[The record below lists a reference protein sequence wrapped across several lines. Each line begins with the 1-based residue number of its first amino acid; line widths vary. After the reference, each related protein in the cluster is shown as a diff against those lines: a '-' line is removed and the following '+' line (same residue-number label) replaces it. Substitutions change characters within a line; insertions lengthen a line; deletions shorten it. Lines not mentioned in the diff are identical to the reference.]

1 MVEIKTDAA
10 LDAMRVVSRVVADAL
25 AAAQAAAAPGV
36 RLLDLDE
43 AARTVL
49 REAGL
54 PPFLNYQPSFATTP
68 SPRSSAPPSMTRSC
82 TASRTP
88 PGCATATW

>member
-10 LDAMRVVSRVVADAL
+10 LDAMRVAGRVVADAL

-49 REAGL
+49 REAA
-54 PPFLNYQPSFATTP
+54 PAHRSSTTSPP
-68 SPRSSAPPSMTRSC
+68 SPPPLPRGPLHL
-82 TASRTP
+82 RQ
-88 PGCATATW
+88 